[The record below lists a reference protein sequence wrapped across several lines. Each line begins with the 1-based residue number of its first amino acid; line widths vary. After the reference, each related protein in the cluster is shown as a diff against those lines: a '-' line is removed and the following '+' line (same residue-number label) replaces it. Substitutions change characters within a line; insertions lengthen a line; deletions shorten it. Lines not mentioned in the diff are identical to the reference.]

1 MMAKWKSKEMI
12 EASVARDFLYKMI
25 LIREFETTAEGLTL
39 RGKVPGG
46 MHNSSGQEAVAVGV
60 MAALKDDDVIASTHR
75 SHHHSIARGMSTQ
88 SMMAELFTKST
99 GCSRGRGGSM
109 HLVDLSKNYFGGNG
123 IVGAGVSLAMGLALG
138 INILNKNSIAV
149 GFMGDGAINTG
160 RTWES
165 INMAVIWNLP
175 LLIVIDNNQYAV
187 ETFMDRVTGGKD
199 FIARA
204 SSFGMSSESID
215 GQDVEEV
222 YEATSKARA
231 RIISGK
237 GPQLINAVTYRYFGH
252 NVGEVGKYRTQEE
265 ITEWKSTKDPIAN
278 WISHLLLANSI
289 TEDEISD
296 VRKKAK
302 AEIEKAVEFAESSP
316 FPDTD
321 LVTDNVDSGSLLR
334 QL

>member
-1 MMAKWKSKEMI
+1 MNKNLAH
-12 EASVARDFLYKMI
+12 DFLGKML
-25 LIREFETTAEGLTL
+25 LIREFETVAEGLTL

-60 MAALKDDDVIASTHR
+60 MGALKDEDVIASTHR
-75 SHHHSIARGMSTQ
+75 SHHHSIARGMSTAA
-88 SMMAELFTKST
+88 MMAELFTKST

-109 HLVDLSKNYFGGNG
+109 HLVDLSRNYFGGNG

-138 INILNKNSIAV
+138 ISVVKKKAISV

-199 FIARA
+199 FVARA
-204 SSFGMSSESID
+204 KSFGLTAENVD
-215 GQDVEEV
+215 GQNVEEV
-222 YEATSKARA
+222 FLAVEKAREK
-231 RIISGK
+231 ILSGA
-237 GPQLINAVTYRYFGH
+237 GPHLINAITYRYSGH
-252 NVGEVGKYRTQEE
+252 NVGEVGKYRTPEE
-265 ITEWKSTKDPIAN
+265 ISEWRETRDPISN
-278 WISHLLLANSI
+278 WSARLLENSLI
-289 TEDEISD
+289 TESKIEELRQSSKTEI
-296 VRKKAK
+296 AK
-302 AEIEKAVEFAESSP
+302 AVKFAEESP
-316 FPDTD
+316 FPEPNT
-321 LVTDNVDSGSLLR
+321 VTEDVDSGSLLR

>member
-1 MMAKWKSKEMI
+1 MTEPGQAK
-12 EASVARDFLYKMI
+12 DFLSQMI
-25 LIREFETTAEGLTL
+25 LIREFETIAEGLTL

-60 MAALKDDDVIASTHR
+60 MAALKDEDAIASTHR

-109 HLVDLSKNYFGGNG
+109 HLVDLSRNYFGGNG
-123 IVGAGVSLAMGLALG
+123 IVGAGVSIAMGLALG
-138 INILNKNSIAV
+138 IHILKKNSIAV

-199 FIARA
+199 FVARA
-204 SSFGMSSESID
+204 KSFGMSAEVVD
-215 GQDVEEV
+215 GQNVEEV
-222 YEATSKARA
+222 YEATARARA
-231 RIISGK
+231 RILAGE

-265 ITEWKSTKDPIAN
+265 ISDWKSNKDPIDN
-278 WISHLLLANSI
+278 WISNLLAKNLI
-289 TEDEISD
+289 TEDEISEI
-296 VRKKAK
+296 REKAK
-302 AEIEKAVEFAESSP
+302 LEIGKAVEFAEASP
-316 FPDTD
+316 FPDTNTVAD
-321 LVTDNVDSGSLLR
+321 DVDSGSLLR